1 MHVVSD
7 EECRDEVEVSNVR
20 RRKSRRGSNVVGR

>member
-7 EECRDEVEVSNVR
+7 EECRDEVDVRNVC
-20 RRKSRRGSNVVGR
+20 RRKSRGEQCRG